1 MPRQAQPLTDTKV
14 KTLQPAEKPYSA
26 FDGGGLFLLITP
38 TGGKWW
44 RFKYRFAGKTKNLSF
59 GTYPEISL
67 KDARERREQA
77 RRLLANGTDP
87 SEDRKEQKRVL
98 LASVTTFRDIFAE
111 WIGIESGKLGASTIE
126 KISTSMEIHA
136 LSKIG
141 KLPIAEIE
149 VDDLLTM
156 LRAIEAKGALEMAR
170 RVRAW
175 TSRIFRYAIIT
186 GKCKRD
192 PAADLRGAL
201 KVPLVKHHAALQS
214 KDLPSFLLA
223 LEDPLIRLAPL
234 TRLALKLLIKSAVRP
249 GELRAAEW
257 HEFDFDKA
265 EWRIPASRMKMKQEH
280 VVPLSDQALDVLE
293 QIKRFTSGNYL
304 FPAQG
309 NPKRTLSENTLGKAA
324 KTLGFAVTAHG
335 FRSTFSTYANESE
348 KWSSDAI
355 EAQLAHKPVDE
366 VRSAYYRGNRRLEER
381 RRLMQWWS
389 DELDRLRKGADII
402 ELRKAEA

>member
-293 QIKRFTSGNYL
+293 QI
-304 FPAQG
+304 
-309 NPKRTLSENTLGKAA
+309 
-324 KTLGFAVTAHG
+324 
-335 FRSTFSTYANESE
+335 
-348 KWSSDAI
+348 
-355 EAQLAHKPVDE
+355 
-366 VRSAYYRGNRRLEER
+366 
-381 RRLMQWWS
+381 
-389 DELDRLRKGADII
+389 
-402 ELRKAEA
+402 